1 MSTELLDIPQCI
13 QSLQTAIESNMPKA
27 ALMGIATE
35 LSKAWNRECDES
47 DKLMDDLER
56 RDLELHQLKRA
67 CTDLELKEKLWRDQ
81 AAAQSKAASRADNLY
96 RQLKVDYSLAK
107 KALEKAN
114 RALEVEIDD
123 HKRTKAQVKRN
134 KESAEKYQVRAKS
147 LEKATSEL
155 REDIRRIENRSIEL
169 GRERLQLINE
179 LTKIKMMS
187 VWADNDEGL
196 FMLPERIR
204 IQIEGQKTIGR
215 AYTLL
220 YTNSFG
226 IWRQA
231 AIGSD
236 YKVSFS
242 KFAYCDGVDKEKTDI
257 ANEVLPTPS
266 ETAKKIAQRWLYK
279 VNIVQNALIT
289 EEDLNIRNVAE
300 YLKEIGELQ
309 ESA

>member
-27 ALMGIATE
+27 ALMGIVTE
-35 LSKAWNRECDES
+35 LSNAWNRECDES
-47 DKLMDDLER
+47 DKLMDELER
-56 RDLELHQLKRA
+56 RDVERHQLKRA

-81 AAAQSKAASRADNLY
+81 AAAQSKAASRADNFY

-147 LEKATSEL
+147 LEKAAGEL
-155 REDIRRIENRSIEL
+155 REEKHRIERRAIEL
-169 GRERLQLINE
+169 GRERNQLINE
-179 LTKIKMMS
+179 LALFKMLT
-187 VWADNDEGL
+187 VWAEKGEAL
-196 FMLPERIR
+196 LMLPNMLS
-204 IQIEGQKTIGR
+204 IQIEGQKKISK

-220 YTNSFG
+220 YTDSLG

-231 AIGSD
+231 AIGAD
-236 YKVSFS
+236 HKVSFS
-242 KFAYCDGVDKEKTDI
+242 KFAYCDGVDKEMTDT
-257 ANEVLPTPS
+257 ANKVLLKPSPT
-266 ETAKKIAQRWLYK
+266 AQKIAQRWLYK
-279 VNIVQNALIT
+279 VNVVQNSQVT
-289 EEDLNIRNVAE
+289 EEDLDIRNVAE
-300 YLKEIGELQ
+300 YLREIGELQ